1 MPAVCR
7 ILVFMSRHTLG
18 WLLVGVQAVLLVA
31 LVLVPHGQT
40 GVARIILGAL
50 LITAGVAFGGAA
62 GFRLG
67 SALTP
72 TPVPVP
78 GATLRTDGPYRAVR
92 HPIYSAV
99 LVAAIGFAVAFGS
112 AWTWLIVVL
121 LGLFFWVKSRWEDA
135 LLKEAHGPEWE
146 LWMSTTGALIPRIPA
161 RRGQRR

>member
-1 MPAVCR
+1 
-7 ILVFMSRHTLG
+7 MSRHTLG

-40 GVARIILGAL
+40 GVARIILGAAL
-50 LITAGVAFGGAA
+50 MAAGAAFGGAA

-72 TPVPVP
+72 TPVPLP
-78 GATLRTDGPYRAVR
+78 GATLSTDGPYRVVR

-112 AWTWLIVVL
+112 SWTWLIVVL
-121 LGLFFWVKSRWEDA
+121 LGLFFWLKSRWEDA
-135 LLKEAHGPEWE
+135 LLKEVHGPEWE
-146 LWMSTTGALIPRIPA
+146 SWMSTTGALVPRIPIG
-161 RRGQRR
+161 RGQR